1 MSVEVLQGHWDV
13 VEERPGGEGVPAGLV
28 ARGWDG
34 FLLGLSDGEV
44 EAHEIAG
51 LEGDW
56 GGAPEGLRALAAA
69 AREVCA
75 LEVMDVPPMREMA
88 RKKLTVRKAAQVDAF
103 AAVALPVARRAG
115 RVLDVGCGHGHLTRE
130 LAERLELPVLGLER
144 DAALAARARAL
155 PTTATAA
162 PVFQLSDVLRDGLAL
177 RADDLVIGLH
187 ACGELGDTMVEAA
200 ARVGAAL
207 VLVGCCLQKRR
218 GPVRRSLAGGT
229 MLELPTALLGLSN
242 LSPGDDG
249 VETSRADNLAA
260 RQRRLALHH
269 LLTRTAEPTLPLG
282 AELDGLNRRS
292 AQHELAMLAARA
304 FALRALPP
312 PTPADLAAAATWA
325 AHHHAR
331 ARRLALPRALLARV
345 LEVHVLCDRA
355 LHLEQSGHTVRHGT
369 LWPRSVSPRNL
380 ALLATRFS

>member
-1 MSVEVLQGHWDV
+1 VEVLEAHLDV
-13 VEERPGGEGVPAGLV
+13 LEGRPGGEGVPAALV
-28 ARGWDG
+28 AREWDG
-34 FLLGLSDGEV
+34 YLLGLSEGAV
-44 EAHEIAG
+44 EQHEIAG

-56 GGAPEGLRALAAA
+56 EGAPASLRTLAAA

-75 LEVMDVPPMREMA
+75 LELLDVPPVREMA
-88 RKKLTVRKAAQVDAF
+88 RKRLTPRKAAQVDAF
-103 AAVALPVARRAG
+103 AAVALPLARRAA

-155 PTTATAA
+155 PTTAA
-162 PVFQLSDVLRDGLAL
+162 PMFQLSDVLHDGLTL
-177 RADDLVIGLH
+177 GADDLVIGLH
-187 ACGELGDTMVEAA
+187 ACGELGDTMVETA

-218 GPVRRSLAGGT
+218 GPVRRSLAAGAT
-229 MLELPTALLGLSN
+229 LELPTALLGLSN

-249 VETSRADNLAA
+249 VETSRAGNLAA
-260 RQRRLALHH
+260 RERRLALHH
-269 LLTRTAEPTLPLG
+269 LLTRSAAPTLPLG

-292 AQHELAMLAARA
+292 AQHDLPTLATRA
-304 FALRALPP
+304 FALRDLPP
-312 PTPADLAAAATWA
+312 PSPAELAAAAAWA

-345 LEVHVLCDRA
+345 LEVQVLLDRA
-355 LHLEQSGHTVRHGT
+355 LHLEQAGHAVRLGG
-369 LWPRSVSPRNL
+369 LWPATVSPRNL